1 MTTSRASRWNRPE
14 PKPDSDPYTKRRM
27 LKGGAIVG
35 CVFCIASLCATVFL
49 TLMQHDL
56 LARGEAA
63 VATVVSIR
71 PGNPLARSKPMIRF
85 VTSTGIPVETECPE
99 VSGSAPPRV
108 GESVRILYDPANPK
122 QVTLPTWSE
131 VAPTLLLT
139 GGFTVAWGFAFVVS
153 FRGMRAIPRR
163 APNDGTRRWNKVS
176 AGAPLTPASKAAPPA
191 LPDR

>member
-35 CVFCIASLCATVFL
+35 GVFCVASLLTTVFL
-49 TLMQHDL
+49 TYLQHDL
-56 LARGEAA
+56 LARGEVA

-85 VTSTGIPVETECPE
+85 ETSAGIPVETGCPGGF
-99 VSGSAPPRV
+99 GSAPPRV
-108 GESVRILYDPANPK
+108 GESIRILYDPAQPK

-131 VAPTLLLT
+131 VLPTLLLT
-139 GGFTVAWGFAFVVS
+139 GGFAVAWGFAFVVS
-153 FRGMRAIPRR
+153 FRRMRAIPRR
-163 APNDGTRRWNKVS
+163 APNDGTRRWNKTA
-176 AGAPLTPASKAAPPA
+176 AGDPLTPASRAAPPVS
-191 LPDR
+191 PDR